1 MQLKPKWIHQHQQ
14 LQQWDNMKNKT
25 TLILI
30 AIIMLMTIALTYMF
44 MSRNDQGVMIQD
56 KQLQQ
61 RVDSLTV
68 EIEKVQNE
76 RILLDNNIINLND
89 SLHVLQNDILAKETK
104 IKKLKSE
111 YAKKI
116 NYINN
121 FTSNDVTEYF
131 TNRYE

>member
-1 MQLKPKWIHQHQQ
+1 MLHHYQR
-14 LQQWDNMKNKT
+14 NMKIDKV

-30 AIIMLMTIALTYMF
+30 AIIILMSIGLTYMF
-44 MSRNDQGVMIQD
+44 MSGSDHEIMIQD

-68 EIEKVQNE
+68 EIEKVQIE
-76 RILLDNNIINLND
+76 RQLLDDNIISLND
-89 SLHVLQNDILAKETK
+89 SLHVLQDNILVKEAKIE
-104 IKKLKSE
+104 KLKND

-116 NYINN
+116 DNINN
-121 FTSNDVTEYF
+121 FTSNDVTKYF

>member
-1 MQLKPKWIHQHQQ
+1 M
-14 LQQWDNMKNKT
+14 LQNNMKIDKV

-30 AIIMLMTIALTYMF
+30 AIIILMSIGLTYMF
-44 MSRNDQGVMIQD
+44 MAGSDHEIMIQD

-68 EIEKVQNE
+68 EIEKVQIE
-76 RILLDNNIINLND
+76 RQLLDDNIISLND
-89 SLHVLQNDILAKETK
+89 SLHVLQDNILVKEAKIE
-104 IKKLKSE
+104 KLKND

-116 NYINN
+116 DNINN
-121 FTSNDVTEYF
+121 FTSNDVTKYF

>member
-1 MQLKPKWIHQHQQ
+1 
-14 LQQWDNMKNKT
+14 
-25 TLILI
+25 
-30 AIIMLMTIALTYMF
+30 MLMTIALTYMF